1 MNIEETI
8 GVLTIQLDMMRERA
22 VDAFRDDD

>member
-1 MNIEETI
+1 MNLEETI